1 MLLNNKYVYMFS
13 INTIILWMN
22 SLNNFF
28 FIFITLR
35 HISLMHLSTLDKNF
49 YKLDFSSEELE
60 KKNLTISLDKMS
72 MVLQ

>member
-49 YKLDFSSEELE
+49 YKLDFSSEEL
-60 KKNLTISLDKMS
+60 KKKT
-72 MVLQ
+72 

>member
-28 FIFITLR
+28 FIFITPYQFNA
-35 HISLMHLSTLDKNF
+35 TLDKNF

-60 KKNLTISLDKMS
+60 KKNLTT
-72 MVLQ
+72 